1 MVATYL
7 LLFCPNEELAGGR
20 SEVCMPVVTAIECDD
35 LNVYSSRSQALF
47 VSGNLIRRVPFVLLS
62 MADQNSMTFDV

>member
-1 MVATYL
+1 MAKGLAVRETFGPGI

-35 LNVYSSRSQALF
+35 LNVYSSRCEPGEVILTI
-47 VSGNLIRRVPFVLLS
+47 NYWPPRL
-62 MADQNSMTFDV
+62 